1 MGLNIKFGAVAASM
15 LLGITAIA
23 PATIILTT
31 PQTVEAAVA
40 TGRGTLAIGSRP
52 AQTVNRVTVDTIAD
66 NTAKIQLR
74 ASNGNQ
80 INFGGKW
87 ENGPQSQLLVTLT
100 NSGNADASGIIVVT
114 YRNGQLQSIFGG
126 GKLDGQPFTI
136 DFRR

>member
-31 PQTVEAAVA
+31 PQSVEAAVA

-52 AQTVNRVTVDTIAD
+52 ALSVNRVTVDTIAD

>member
-1 MGLNIKFGAVAASM
+1 MGLNIKLGAVAASM